1 MARSRSKAIAALG
14 VSALVVGASGWAAV
28 EVARRYIN
36 DALNRTA
43 GDIRRVAD
51 IMVDHAEASL
61 HQWLN
66 LMLICGGALVVL
78 GVVVSMLGGLRRK
91 D

>member
-1 MARSRSKAIAALG
+1 MARSRGKAIAALG

-66 LMLICGGALVVL
+66 LTLICGGALVVL